1 MSVVVAKQ
9 KKISGK
15 MFLIGDSQLT
25 GVKPR
30 SGEFI
35 SCHRGARIQDIVDII
50 DDITKEIDISKFNVV
65 GVWVGGND
73 AFPRR
78 GGAYN
83 KQVIKNSLSML
94 VTKIKGKTDAKIILV
109 SATPRTGKAGENMKN
124 VNKIIQE
131 VAREAEVRVAN
142 VYKKLQKQ
150 KIRYLDRDGI
160 HLTVLGKEIVL
171 DTIRYMA
178 TQENV
183 MKEAVRWEKRAQRN
197 YNRFVIYVR
206 GGQCRLSNFWV
217 EDLVLGGVSCS
228 SGEQA
233 YQFWKA
239 RETCNE
245 DLAIRIW
252 QAKTPKQAKYIGS
265 IVNKRMGKINNRLK
279 VNICKA
285 VVAARIRQN
294 PRFAMELR
302 ATGRRRIEHN
312 VSNSFWGIINGLGRN
327 MFGIILMEARSQFF
341 Y

>member
-1 MSVVVAKQ
+1 M
-9 KKISGK
+9 
-15 MFLIGDSQLT
+15 
-25 GVKPR
+25 
-30 SGEFI
+30 
-35 SCHRGARIQDIVDII
+35 
-50 DDITKEIDISKFNVV
+50 V

-94 VTKIKGKTDAKIILV
+94 VTKIKEKTEAKIILV
-109 SATPRTGKAGENMKN
+109 SATPSTGKAGENMKN

-150 KIRYLDRDGI
+150 KVRYLDRDGT

-171 DTIRYMA
+171 DTIRYGA

-183 MKEAVRWEKRAQRN
+183 KEEAVRWEKRAQRN

-233 YQFWKA
+233 CQFWKA

-285 VVAARIRQN
+285 VVAARIRQTQD
-294 PRFAMELR
+294 FLW
-302 ATGRRRIEHN
+302 
-312 VSNSFWGIINGLGRN
+312 S
-327 MFGIILMEARSQFF
+327 
-341 Y
+341 